1 MNKKKQNEI
10 MIGKRDKNCD
20 NAVIYIRIQPA
31 YTHIHIFISLWYNS
45 IWDASPKTKGM
56 IVGCYRNLKGSTCS
70 AMWNKKQKANKE
82 KETKQNVTRNLNKE
96 LKKTKHTQR
105 VEEQKKNGKRKLV
118 VSAFQ
123 IFSTVG
129 QSCPKL
135 QRIVLSS

>member
-31 YTHIHIFISLWYNS
+31 YTHIHIFISLWYIS
-45 IWDASPKTKGM
+45 IWDASLDEQAEKTNGM

-96 LKKTKHTQR
+96 LKTKHTQR
-105 VEEQKKNGKRKLV
+105 VEEQKKKRKKK
-118 VSAFQ
+118 VSCKCISN
-123 IFSTVG
+123 IFNCRS
-129 QSCPKL
+129 KL
-135 QRIVLSS
+135 S